1 MEGVTFLVKYL
12 GKEAVEND
20 NEEEETT
27 AAIKD
32 IITKVIIYIRRAA
45 DISLFFD
52 LIIDVNEIL

>member
-32 IITKVIIYIRRAA
+32 IITKVIIDIRRAA
-45 DISLFFD
+45 DRSLMFG
-52 LIIDVNEIL
+52 N

>member
-1 MEGVTFLVKYL
+1 MKYL
-12 GKEAVEND
+12 GKEAAEND

-45 DISLFFD
+45 DISLMFG
-52 LIIDVNEIL
+52 N

>member
-12 GKEAVEND
+12 GKESVEND

-32 IITKVIIYIRRAA
+32 IITKVNIDIRRAA
-45 DISLFFD
+45 DRSLIFG
-52 LIIDVNEIL
+52 N